1 MDYLSEI
8 NTLEDKELFL
18 SEVASVK
25 RKDFESVRKSFLNDT
40 IGIDLNELSKQVKN
54 LEIVKITLAIEP
66 TIGITALIDNFFKTN
81 LNKKVLFDFEI
92 NKEMIGGLQ
101 IVYKGKYFDL
111 SI

>member
-1 MDYLSEI
+1 MKFLEEI
-8 NTLEDKELFL
+8 KTLEDRELFL

-25 RKDFESVRKSFLNDT
+25 RKDFNNVRKSFLDNID
-40 IGIDLNELSKQVKN
+40 GIDLNELLKQVKN
-54 LEIVKITLAIEP
+54 FEVVKVTLAIEP
-66 TIGITALIDNFFKTN
+66 TIGITDLFDNFFKTN